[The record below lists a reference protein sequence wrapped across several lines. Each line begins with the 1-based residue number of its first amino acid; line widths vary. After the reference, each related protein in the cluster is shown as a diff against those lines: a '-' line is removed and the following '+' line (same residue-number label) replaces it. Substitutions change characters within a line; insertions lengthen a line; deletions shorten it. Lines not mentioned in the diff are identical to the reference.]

1 MGKYNYAVACAIICS
16 FISLIS
22 GYVTGVMSGANMF
35 IQEDL
40 KISDE
45 QVQLLTGIMNVC
57 AIAGCL
63 TAGHVSDYLGRRGT
77 FSVAASIFL
86 VGSALMSLAGSF
98 RMLMAG
104 RCVTGVAVGY
114 ALSTAPVYVAEISPA
129 MVRGSLSCI
138 PEISINLGI
147 LTGYVA
153 NYFLG
158 SLPLVYGWR
167 VMLGLS
173 ALPSAVFAVGAV
185 FLPESPRW
193 LVMHG
198 RVDEALAVLQQL
210 CAVGEEA
217 QVLWS
222 EAAAPEGRTGSL
234 SVWREMFLHPTPPV
248 RRMLVAGV
256 GVLFFQ
262 HLSGINGV
270 QLYSARVFKTVGIA
284 SRNEILATNIGMGL
298 TKTLFVLAAVIFV
311 DRVGR
316 RGLYLSS
323 LTGVIVS
330 LSCLGLSLTVIG
342 HSKPNANKD
351 APWPWAAIASVFAFV
366 ASFSIGLGPI
376 TGVYSSEVIPL
387 RLRAQGVG
395 VGVAFNRV
403 TNATVA
409 LTFICLSDAIT
420 MGGAF
425 FLFGFL
431 SVGAATFF
439 YFFCPETQGRPLE
452 EIEEVFSQ
460 SWRERQHNVHSPYF
474 PRVRHSQMR

>member
-1 MGKYNYAVACAIICS
+1 MDHYAVVCCIIGS
-16 FISLIS
+16 FISIIS
-22 GYVTGVMSGANMF
+22 GYVTGVMSGAMLF

-45 QVQLLTGIMNVC
+45 QVQLLTGIMNVS

-63 TAGHVSDYLGRRGT
+63 TAGHVSDYFGRRRT
-77 FSVAASIFL
+77 FSIAACIFFI
-86 VGSALMSLAGSF
+86 GSCLMSLAVSF

-114 ALSTAPVYVAEISPA
+114 ALSTAPVYAAEISPA
-129 MVRGSLSCI
+129 KTRGSLSSI
-138 PEISINLGI
+138 PDISINLGI
-147 LTGYVA
+147 LIGYVA

-158 SLPLVYGWR
+158 RLPLAYSWR
-167 VMLGLS
+167 AMLGLS

-198 RVDEALAVLQQL
+198 RVDEAFDVLQQL
-210 CAVGEEA
+210 RATGDEA

-222 EAAAPEGRTGSL
+222 EAAPPEERCRGVG
-234 SVWREMFLHPTPPV
+234 VWGEMFLHPTPPV

-256 GVLFFQ
+256 GVLSVQ

-270 QLYSARVFKTVGIA
+270 QLYSARVFKAVGIA
-284 SRNEILATNIGMGL
+284 SRNEILAANIGMGL
-298 TKTLFVLAAVIFV
+298 VKTLFILTAILLV

-316 RGLYLSS
+316 RGLYLCS
-323 LTGVIVS
+323 LAGVIVS
-330 LSCLGLSLTVIG
+330 LSCLGLSLTVIEHTG
-342 HSKPNANKD
+342 PNQD
-351 APWPWAAIASVFAFV
+351 VPWPWAAIASVFAFV

-376 TGVYSSEVIPL
+376 TGAYSSEVIPL

-403 TNATVA
+403 ANAIVA
-409 LTFICLSDAIT
+409 LTFISLSDAIT

-431 SVGAATFF
+431 SVGAAIFF

-452 EIEEVFSQ
+452 EIEEVFRMG
-460 SWRERQHNVHSPYF
+460 WRERQHIVYTPFSAF
-474 PRVRHSQMR
+474 QMR

>member
-1 MGKYNYAVACAIICS
+1 
-16 FISLIS
+16 
-22 GYVTGVMSGANMF
+22 MSGAMLF

-45 QVQLLTGIMNVC
+45 QVQLLTGIMNVS

-63 TAGHVSDYLGRRGT
+63 TAGQVSDYFGRRRT
-77 FSVAASIFL
+77 FSIAAWIFFI
-86 VGSALMSLAGSF
+86 GSVLMSFAGSF
-98 RMLMAG
+98 GMLMAG

-114 ALSTAPVYVAEISPA
+114 ALSTAPVYAAEISPA
-129 MVRGSLSCI
+129 KTRGSLSSI
-138 PEISINLGI
+138 PDISINFGI
-147 LTGYVA
+147 LIGYVA

-158 SLPLVYGWR
+158 RLPLAYGWR
-167 VMLGLS
+167 AMFGLS
-173 ALPSAVFAVGAV
+173 ALPSAVFAVGAI

-198 RVDEALAVLQQL
+198 RVDEALNVLQQL
-210 CAVGEEA
+210 CATGDEA

-222 EAAAPEGRTGSL
+222 EAAPPEEWSGGL
-234 SVWREMFLHPTPPV
+234 GVWREMFLHPTPPV
-248 RRMLVAGV
+248 RRMLVAGM
-256 GVLFFQ
+256 GVLFVQ

-270 QLYSARVFKTVGIA
+270 QLYSARVFKAVGVA
-284 SRNEILATNIGMGL
+284 STNEILAANIGMGL
-298 TKTLFVLAAVIFV
+298 AKTVFILTAILLV

-323 LTGVIVS
+323 LAGVIVS
-330 LSCLGLSLTVIG
+330 LSCLGLSLTVIEN
-342 HSKPNANKD
+342 SKPNQD
-351 APWPWAAIASVFAFV
+351 VPWPRAAIAS
-366 ASFSIGLGPI
+366 
-376 TGVYSSEVIPL
+376 
-387 RLRAQGVG
+387 GVG

-403 TNATVA
+403 ANATVA
-409 LTFICLSDAIT
+409 LTFISLSNAIT

-452 EIEEVFSQ
+452 EIEEVFKHG
-460 SWRERQHNVHSPYF
+460 WRERRHSVHSPF
-474 PRVRHSQMR
+474 HVFKHTEMR